1 MYFSFGT
8 AATAALALTSQVSAL
23 NILMGNDDGFGA
35 ANLREFY
42 RLLKADG
49 HNVVSSWMPP

>member
-1 MYFSFGT
+1 MHFSFGT
-8 AATAALALTSQVSAL
+8 AATAALALTSQASAL

-49 HNVVSSWMPP
+49 HNVVSS